1 MATRAFQIALPRYV
15 PETDELRAAVKNAQ
29 IERLELYKE
38 EKKIALTI
46 RFDTYCDAELLR
58 QLSEGVG
65 RAYGGASVTVTPLYP
80 AEEYSPA
87 AVRELIEEISCDSP
101 ACARALS
108 GCAVTE
114 EGGKVKL
121 LAEGGAEVIIA
132 SLGCTERLARK
143 IGERFGVRREV
154 VCVAADAQA
163 EADRALLDYEAKA
176 MLTRLGLTDFAQP
189 VGTLSGGQRKRVALA
204 AVLLHPADVLILD
217 EPTNHLDSD
226 MVLWLEDRLRKFNGG
241 LIMVTHD
248 RYFLERVC
256 NRITELSHCHIR
268 HYEANYSKYLAI
280 KTQQEEREQAAQRK
294 RQSILRVEYQWIMRG
309 AQARRTKNKDR
320 IARYEALKAQTGPET
335 DGAVQM
341 ATLSSRLGRKTVEL
355 HGVSKA
361 FGDRV
366 VLQSFSYGVGREDR
380 VGIVGRNGAGK
391 STLLNLLAGKLAPD
405 SGTIDWGETVR
416 IGYFSQ
422 EGRELD
428 PDQRVYD
435 FIHSIAGEVKTREG
449 NFSAA
454 QMMERFLFPTQLQGQ
469 PIGKLS
475 GGERRRLY
483 LLSVLMEA
491 PNILLLDEPTNDLDV
506 TTLAILESYL
516 ETFPGAVIAVSHD
529 RYFLDK
535 MAREIFE
542 VGEGGVVRRYTGN
555 YTDYLEKRTQVAASR
570 EKAPKKPAPGRPQR
584 PKKLKFTFKEQ
595 REFDTIEDDI
605 AALETS
611 IGALEAQMAA
621 CGSDYV
627 KLQELTE
634 EQAREKAALEE
645 KMERWVYLTELAEKI
660 AAQEG

>member
-1 MATRAFQIALPRYV
+1 MLLSAEHISLNFGLKPLLDDVTLYLSQGDKVGLIGINGTGKSSF
-15 PETDELRAAVKNAQ
+15 LRVLAGQ
-29 IERLELYKE
+29 QPP
-38 EKKIALTI
+38 
-46 RFDTYCDAELLR
+46 D
-58 QLSEGVG
+58 QG
-65 RAYGGASVTVTPLYP
+65 SVTRDPNVQVCFLPQNPPMEAGATVLEQVF
-80 AEEYSPA
+80 AGFSP
-87 AVRELIEEISCDSP
+87 D
-101 ACARALS
+101 
-108 GCAVTE
+108 T
-114 EGGKVKL
+114 
-121 LAEGGAEVIIA
+121 
-132 SLGCTERLARK
+132 
-143 IGERFGVRREV
+143 
-154 VCVAADAQA
+154 
-163 EADRALLDYEAKA
+163 RALLDYEAKA

-366 VLQSFSYGVGREDR
+366 VLQSFSYGV
-380 VGIVGRNGAGK
+380 
-391 STLLNLLAGKLAPD
+391 
-405 SGTIDWGETVR
+405 
-416 IGYFSQ
+416 
-422 EGRELD
+422 GRELD